1 MRFIFIAACL
11 FNLRR
16 AYASG
21 LTASL
26 ADAVFGREQFNST
39 GGTLTRVGTSFTG
52 AHDSEISYCGTARSK
67 IDCRRQPEG

>member
-16 AYASG
+16 AYAG
-21 LTASL
+21 NLTASL

-39 GGTLTRVGTSFTG
+39 GGTFTRVGTSFTG
-52 AHDSEISYCGTARSK
+52 AHETQDQL
-67 IDCRRQPEG
+67 RQALSG